1 MKQERAWKLAFR
13 ERDNQQPG
21 CPVFQGIY
29 EKRAKLLWIYVM
41 CHYTK

>member
-1 MKQERAWKLAFR
+1 MYDIVYVEYEQERAWKLAFR

-29 EKRAKLLWIYVM
+29 EKRG
-41 CHYTK
+41 